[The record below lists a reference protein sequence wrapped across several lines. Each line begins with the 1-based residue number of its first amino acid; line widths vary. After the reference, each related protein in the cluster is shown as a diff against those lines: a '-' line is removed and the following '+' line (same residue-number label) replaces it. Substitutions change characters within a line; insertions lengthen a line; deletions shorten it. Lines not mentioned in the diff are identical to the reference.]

1 MGMENFEA
9 YENIVLR
16 SLVIFSDKGSISER
30 TITYTEN
37 KSRYVTRVKQENEE
51 KNH

>member
-9 YENIVLR
+9 YENIVVL
-16 SLVIFSDKGSISER
+16 SFVIFSDKGSISEG

-37 KSRYVTRVKQENEE
+37 KSKYVTRVKKENEE